1 MKISLEASK
10 GFVVVNYPK
19 TYNQAKLLESKL
31 SGYISE
37 TESPELKSSKLKEVF
52 NIVLDK
58 SEKINPPFQLLK
70 GGFDFIFY
78 LNVPGN
84 ECIRRA
90 VGRLISFE
98 IIDGNRE
105 RNYVTQ
111 DILSYVNQ
119 LVELNEQH
127 DREVFENQ
135 DEEELEDEEEN
146 PDGNILDDIDD
157 NLKKRKKKKKRK

>member
-1 MKISLEASK
+1 M
-10 GFVVVNYPK
+10 
-19 TYNQAKLLESKL
+19 
-31 SGYISE
+31 
-37 TESPELKSSKLKEVF
+37 
-52 NIVLDK
+52 
-58 SEKINPPFQLLK
+58 
-70 GGFDFIFY
+70 
-78 LNVPGN
+78 
-84 ECIRRA
+84 
-90 VGRLISFE
+90 ISFE

-119 LVELNEQH
+119 LVELNEH
-127 DREVFENQ
+127 LDREILENQ